1 MPYSAQTNAIL
12 PYAFFAIAY
21 LVILAFARRRR
32 DLYACALVMAFC
44 LLLGLRDTKRM
55 SEWADPVWYS
65 ALLTNQVSSDQILS
79 VGGIDYFPFYLV
91 HGITSRVLNQ
101 AGAFLILNLLYLP
114 GIYLL
119 YRLSAFI
126 KGMFFLM
133 AGWLLFVNSGVLLL
147 ANFFRQGQAAL
158 YLLILILAFSLSAG
172 NRWVRLLGVL
182 ALPALHLS
190 AFPFAGG
197 LLISQRRRFYLVFG
211 AFFVLFCVAAYL
223 LLQRLGVYALYM
235 NDPNQESFKRDL
247 VIKVLAVY
255 AILMCGLW
263 VRRRGASF
271 QSEKTQRVQQAMI
284 GFLLPAAGLLVF
296 ANAAPEIGTRFIYYF
311 HAVAFAFLA
320 STLASLKSEQMLA
333 ACAVGF
339 CLFGAITWTY
349 PTVAVLLVW

>member
-1 MPYSAQTNAIL
+1 
-12 PYAFFAIAY
+12 
-21 LVILAFARRRR
+21 
-32 DLYACALVMAFC
+32 
-44 LLLGLRDTKRM
+44 M

-79 VGGIDYFPFYLV
+79 IGGIDYLPFYLV

-101 AGAFLILNLLYLP
+101 AGAFLLLNLLYLP
-114 GIYLL
+114 GVYLL

-126 KGMFFLM
+126 KGMFFLL

-158 YLLILILAFSLSAG
+158 YLLVLILSFSLPAG
-172 NRWVRLLGVL
+172 KRWLRIVGVL

-190 AFPFAGG
+190 AVPFAGG
-197 LLISQRRRFYLVFG
+197 LLISQRRRFYLWFG
-211 AFFVLFCVAAYL
+211 AFFALFCVAAYL

-235 NDPNQESFKRDL
+235 NDPNQQSFKRDL
-247 VIKVLAVY
+247 VVKVVGVY
-255 AILMCGLW
+255 IVLLCGLW
-263 VRRRGASF
+263 VRCEPF
-271 QSEKTQRVQQAMI
+271 LQSEKNRRIQRAMI
-284 GFLLPAAGLLVF
+284 GFLLPTAGLLVF

-320 STLASLKSEQMLA
+320 SAVATSTKSWA
-333 ACAVGF
+333 TPACAIGF

-349 PTVAVLLVW
+349 PTVAVLLFW